1 MAQVYVSIGSN
12 MDRERYISSC
22 LDALY
27 KEFGSLI
34 LSSVYESEAVGFD
47 GDPFLNMVAGFNTS
61 LPVGELSARLKQIED
76 EHDRC
81 RQGPKFSGRTLDI
94 DILTYD
100 QLCGDC
106 EGVQLPRD
114 EITRNAFVLWPLAE
128 IAAEVAHPVNGQSYA
143 QLWDAYDKDKQK
155 LWPVDFSWQGQQISR
170 LAHPA

>member
-22 LDALY
+22 LDALQ
-27 KEFGSLI
+27 KEFGALQ
-34 LSSVYESEAVGFD
+34 LSSVYESEAVGFA
-47 GDPFLNMVAGFNTS
+47 GDPFLNMVAGFQTL
-61 LPVGELSARLKQIED
+61 LPVGELSVRLKQIED

-100 QLCGDC
+100 DC
-106 EGVQLPRD
+106 QGNCDGIQLPRD

-128 IAAEVAHPVNGQSYA
+128 IAAETCHPLSQQSYA
-143 QLWDAYDKDKQK
+143 QLWSDYDKSKQK
-155 LWPVDFSWQGQQISR
+155 LWPVDFIWQDVQISCQ
-170 LAHPA
+170 AGTA